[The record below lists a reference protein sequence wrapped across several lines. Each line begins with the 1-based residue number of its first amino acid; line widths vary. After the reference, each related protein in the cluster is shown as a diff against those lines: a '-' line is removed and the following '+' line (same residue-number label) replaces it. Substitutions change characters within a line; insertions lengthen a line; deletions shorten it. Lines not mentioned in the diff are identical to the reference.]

1 MLNRIKMRM
10 RINTLENENEMLK
23 NTMKD
28 KLYEAFMNKLTE
40 PIENQRLKKE
50 NRRLRRVIKNL
61 KEELKK

>member
-1 MLNRIKMRM
+1 MLSRIKMRM

-23 NTMKD
+23 NTIKD

-40 PIENQRLKKE
+40 PIENQRLKQE

-61 KEELKK
+61 KEEL

>member
-1 MLNRIKMRM
+1 MLDRIKMRM

-61 KEELKK
+61 KEEK

>member
-1 MLNRIKMRM
+1 MLSRIKMKM

-23 NTMKD
+23 NTIKD

-61 KEELKK
+61 KEEL